1 MSNGADSRHQSG
13 GVFYI
18 CRRAIAV
25 MCHGSAVVN
34 IASDAAHQGSSVE
47 HSHYG
52 TSKGGVL
59 TLTKSLAREL
69 APNIRVNAVSPGT
82 TDTPMAQNV
91 MRIRGKEIL
100 ASIPMGRLATPAE
113 IADTVAFLCS
123 DAATYITGQAI
134 QVNGGSYM

>member
-1 MSNGADSRHQSG
+1 M
-13 GVFYI
+13 
-18 CRRAIAV
+18 
-25 MCHGSAVVN
+25 
-34 IASDAAHQGSSVE
+34 
-47 HSHYG
+47 
-52 TSKGGVL
+52 L

-100 ASIPMGRLATPAE
+100 ASIPMGRLATPLE